1 MKITQKSHFNQYL
14 QAAKLNVFEF
24 SRLLSKFTN
33 FTKKCDF
40 WGDFQT
46 LCEGLHS
53 GIDHFQRSAQQEIS
67 KLKPW
72 AKNLEREMKPA
83 MARVEEEFDSAL
95 DKFGFS
101 FGQDRVDS
109 HIMDTTGST

>member
-1 MKITQKSHFNQYL
+1 MP
-14 QAAKLNVFEF
+14 
-24 SRLLSKFTN
+24 KFTN

-40 WGDFQT
+40 WCDFQT

-95 DKFGFS
+95 DKFGFN